1 MDARTI
7 GANVLERLARRFGGD
22 REAARAIRVP
32 YGRYFGWKV
41 AAETMPA
48 QVRRRLEF
56 FAGLNLSGQQSA
68 THEPTSSAE
77 ELEYDEAS

>member
-1 MDARTI
+1 MEAK
-7 GANVLERLARRFGGD
+7 VFERLARKYGGD

-41 AAETMPA
+41 APETMPA

-68 THEPTSSAE
+68 THEPTSNVE
-77 ELEYDEAS
+77 EPAYDEAS